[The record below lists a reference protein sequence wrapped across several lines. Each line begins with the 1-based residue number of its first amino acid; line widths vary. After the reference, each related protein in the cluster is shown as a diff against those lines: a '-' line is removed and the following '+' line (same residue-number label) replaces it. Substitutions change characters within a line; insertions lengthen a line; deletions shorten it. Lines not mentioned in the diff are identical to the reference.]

1 MIRDISYAQPYDWQS
16 MLAFF
21 STHHLPHLESVDSSG
36 YERIAHTRAGLGWF
50 RVEHH
55 DSLHAIRLSVWN
67 ATEEDV
73 VEISAKVEDMFDLR
87 AQPDI
92 LDKAMSS
99 HSYLFQLWTQYPGL
113 RVGRAWNG
121 IESMFTTV
129 LGQLVSVSFGR
140 TLINELMRAAGS
152 KARHP
157 KTSDGIYLFPTAE
170 QIIDADLSSVRTSE
184 GRRTTIRTLAKLL
197 TNGSIDWSKTGST
210 SEQKRALLAIPGVGS
225 WTSEY
230 IAMRALHDNDAF
242 PATDYGLKKVLK
254 QHPEV
259 EVKRVR
265 PWRAYAASA
274 LWRSFAEG
282 RALVISIHFPGLEQ
296 MFELVHIYS
305 FSVEFHAFEF

>member
-1 MIRDISYAQPYDWQS
+1 MTSHSKLSAAGKPMIRDISYAQPYDWQS

-55 DSLHAIRLSVWN
+55 DSLNAIRLSVWN

-73 VEISAKVEDMFDLR
+73 VEISATVEDMFDLK

-99 HSYLFQLWTQYPGL
+99 DSYLFQLWTQYPGL
-113 RVGRAWNG
+113 RIGRAWNG
-121 IESMFTTV
+121 VESMFTTV

-184 GRRTTIRTLAKLL
+184 GRRITIRALATLLR
-197 TNGSIDWSKTGST
+197 NGSIDWSKTGST

-225 WTSEY
+225 WTAEY
-230 IAMRALHDNDAF
+230 IAMRAFHDNDAF
-242 PATDYGLKKVLK
+242 PATDYGLNKVLK
-254 QHPEV
+254 RHPEV

-282 RALVISIHFPGLEQ
+282 KAISNLHTLPRA
-296 MFELVHIYS
+296 
-305 FSVEFHAFEF
+305 

>member
-21 STHHLPHLESVDSSG
+21 RAHHLPHLESVDSSG

-73 VEISAKVEDMFDLR
+73 VEISATVEDMFDLR

-99 HSYLFQLWTQYPGL
+99 DSYLFKLWTQYPGL

-121 IESMFTTV
+121 VESMFTTV

-152 KARHP
+152 KVASSENIRR
-157 KTSDGIYLFPTAE
+157 
-170 QIIDADLSSVRTSE
+170 DLSVSD
-184 GRRTTIRTLAKLL
+184 RRA
-197 TNGSIDWSKTGST
+197 D
-210 SEQKRALLAIPGVGS
+210 
-225 WTSEY
+225 
-230 IAMRALHDNDAF
+230 H
-242 PATDYGLKKVLK
+242 
-254 QHPEV
+254 
-259 EVKRVR
+259 
-265 PWRAYAASA
+265 
-274 LWRSFAEG
+274 
-282 RALVISIHFPGLEQ
+282 
-296 MFELVHIYS
+296 
-305 FSVEFHAFEF
+305 

>member
-1 MIRDISYAQPYDWQS
+1 MTSHSKISPSGEPMIRDISYTQPYDWQL

-21 STHHLPHLESVDSSG
+21 RVHHLPHLESVDSSG

-55 DSLHAIRLSVWN
+55 DSLRAIRLSVWN

-73 VEISAKVEDMFDLR
+73 VEISATVEDMFDLR

-92 LDKAMSS
+92 LDKAMSGDP
-99 HSYLFQLWTQYPGL
+99 YLFQLWTQCPGL

-121 IESMFTTV
+121 VEAMFTTV

-140 TLINELMRAAGS
+140 TLIYELMRTAGS

-157 KTSDGIYLFPTAE
+157 KTSEDLYLFPTAE

-184 GRRTTIRTLAKLL
+184 GRRTTIRTLATLL
-197 TNGSIDWSKTGST
+197 RNGSIDWSKAGPT
-210 SEQKRALLAIPGVGS
+210 SELKKALLAIPGVGS
-225 WTSEY
+225 WTAEY
-230 IAMRALHDNDAF
+230 IAMRAFHDNDAF
-242 PATDYGLKKVLK
+242 PAKDYGLKQVLK
-254 QHPEV
+254 RHPDV
-259 EVKRVR
+259 KVKRVR

-282 RALVISIHFPGLEQ
+282 KGISNPHTLPK
-296 MFELVHIYS
+296 
-305 FSVEFHAFEF
+305 A